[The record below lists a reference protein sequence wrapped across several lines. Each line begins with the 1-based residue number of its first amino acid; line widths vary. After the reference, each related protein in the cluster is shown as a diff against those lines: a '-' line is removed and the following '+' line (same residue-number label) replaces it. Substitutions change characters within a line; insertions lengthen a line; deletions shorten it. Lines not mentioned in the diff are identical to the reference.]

1 MHSRTAKDRLKQELE
16 AIYNDG
22 LALLLPEL
30 PQGGLYGQ
38 SEREPVLRDK
48 LPPIQITY
56 QTWYSKALPVV
67 RQLLPD
73 RYEEFRRLYHDDAR
87 SEGDGKTFSISDFLL
102 GLAPPRSAS
111 FDPRTLF
118 TSQFNHQLSIF
129 MSARERVDSLLVDI
143 EGVVLASL
151 FDEQLRAARTLLE
164 AEQVRSAGAV
174 AAVVLAHHLK
184 GVCSNGGALP
194 SLAHPTIADLG
205 DALKSHGLVDIAS
218 WRFLR
223 HLATIADLCLNKR
236 DREPTAAEVDDLLGG
251 VQRAQGMVF

>member
-1 MHSRTAKDRLKQELE
+1 MQSRTAKDRLKQELE
-16 AIYNDG
+16 DIYNEG

-30 PQGGLYGQ
+30 PEGSLLGRGD
-38 SEREPVLRDK
+38 REPVLRDK

-56 QTWYSKALPVV
+56 QNWYTKALPAV

-73 RYEEFRRLYHDDAR
+73 RYEEFRRLYHDDERAGTDAR
-87 SEGDGKTFSISDFLL
+87 GFTISDFLL
-102 GLAPPRSAS
+102 GVAPPRTET

-129 MSARERVDSLLVDI
+129 VSARERVDSLLVDI
-143 EGVVLASL
+143 EGVMLASL
-151 FDEQLRAARTLLE
+151 FDEEIRAARSLLE
-164 AEQVRSAGAV
+164 AQQVRSAGAV

-184 GVCSNGGALP
+184 GVCTQGGALP

-205 DALKSHGLVDIAS
+205 DALKSRGLVDIAA

-223 HLATIADLCLNKR
+223 HLATIADLCQNAR
-236 DREPTAAEVDDLLGG
+236 DREPTAAEVEDLIGG

>member
-1 MHSRTAKDRLKQELE
+1 MQSRTAKDRLKQELE
-16 AIYNDG
+16 SIYNEG

-30 PQGGLYGQ
+30 PEGGWHGQGD
-38 SEREPVLRDK
+38 REPVLRDK

-56 QTWYSKALPVV
+56 QRWYSRALPVV

-73 RYEEFRRLYHDDAR
+73 RYEEFRRLYHDDAPPN
-87 SEGDGKTFSISDFLL
+87 GDAKGFSISDFLL
-102 GLAPPRSAS
+102 GLAPPKSAS

-151 FDEQLRAARTLLE
+151 FDEEIRAARALLE

-184 GVCSNGGALP
+184 GVCTNGEALP
-194 SLAHPTIADLG
+194 SLAHPTIADYG

-236 DREPTAAEVDDLLGG
+236 DREPTRAEVDDLIGG